1 MQTKECRRKKKTV
14 WIVISL
20 WLMVITGCG
29 KTEKVYLSTEE
40 ETEAAERVEQSVGQ
54 DTEQEKA
61 EQDTECAVYV
71 CGAVVTP
78 GVYVLPGG
86 SRICEAVAAAGGMQE
101 NAAYESLN
109 QAEEIHDGQMIVVL
123 TEEEMQNEQVQKD
136 DTQKSDTADGRVDLN
151 TATKTQLMTLPGVR
165 RSESGQYHC
174 IPGEKRRFFFDRRYQ
189 KNRGHQRRC
198 LFKNQRQY
206 RSQLRWEKWR
216 RKFL

>member
-1 MQTKECRRKKKTV
+1 MFMQTKECRRKKKTV

-40 ETEAAERVEQSVGQ
+40 ETEAAERVEQSVG
-54 DTEQEKA
+54 
-61 EQDTECAVYV
+61 QDTECAVYV

-151 TATKTQLMTLPGVR
+151 TATKTQLMTLPG
-165 RSESGQYHC
+165 
-174 IPGEKRRFFFDRRYQ
+174 IGEAKADSIIAYRE
-189 KNRGHQRRC
+189 KNGG
-198 LFKNQRQY
+198 FSSIEDIKKIEGIKEGVFSKIKDSIAVN
-206 RSQLRWEKWR
+206 
-216 RKFL
+216 

>member
-1 MQTKECRRKKKTV
+1 MAMIHYVDPAGNMTA
-14 WIVISL
+14 IVR
-20 WLMVITGCG
+20 GEFG
-29 KTEKVYLSTEE
+29 NEK
-40 ETEAAERVEQSVGQ
+40 RVELAKQILQ
-54 DTEQEKA
+54 QEKA

-151 TATKTQLMTLPGVR
+151 TATKTQLMTLPG
-165 RSESGQYHC
+165 
-174 IPGEKRRFFFDRRYQ
+174 IGEEKADSIIAYRE
-189 KNRGHQRRC
+189 KNGG
-198 LFKNQRQY
+198 FSSIEDIKKIEGIKEGVFSKIKDSIAVN
-206 RSQLRWEKWR
+206 
-216 RKFL
+216 

>member
-1 MQTKECRRKKKTV
+1 MFMQTKECRRKKKTI

-151 TATKTQLMTLPGVR
+151 TATKTQLMTLPG
-165 RSESGQYHC
+165 
-174 IPGEKRRFFFDRRYQ
+174 IGEAKADSIIAYRE
-189 KNRGHQRRC
+189 KNGG
-198 LFKNQRQY
+198 FSSIEDIKKIEGIKEGVFSKIKDSIAVN
-206 RSQLRWEKWR
+206 
-216 RKFL
+216 